1 MSTFC
6 RKGRTMKGTDP
17 AETAGGTLYG
27 VSVGPGSPD
36 LLTIR
41 ALNILESVPTIAYP
55 KSVSDGGSQARDIVS
70 GYIDSRNVPPR
81 IVELVFPMTKDE
93 SILEKARME
102 NARLLTESLALG
114 DVAFISIGDIL
125 FYSTFGNL
133 LAGLKKVLP
142 QLRVSVV
149 PGVTSFNGAAA
160 RIVEPLVQGSESFA
174 VIPATYEASHL
185 EKMIDLHETVVFMKI
200 NRVIPALLRILDG
213 RGLLSKCIYLE
224 HVETSREMIVR
235 DVETLLERDVPYM
248 SLLILRK
255 NGWGDHGKTS

>member
-1 MSTFC
+1 
-6 RKGRTMKGTDP
+6 MKGSESGDFG
-17 AETAGGTLYG
+17 AGTLYG

-41 ALNILESVPTIAYP
+41 ALRILESVPTIAYP

-70 GYIDSRNVPPR
+70 GYIASRKLPPR

-93 SILEKARME
+93 RILETARME
-102 NARLLTESLALG
+102 NAKLLTDSLAMG

-133 LAGLKKVLP
+133 LSGLKKVLP

-149 PGVTSFNGAAA
+149 PGITSFNGAAA

-174 VIPATYEASHL
+174 VIPATYEASHI

-200 NRVIPALLRILDG
+200 NRVIPALLRILDA
-213 RGLLSKCIYLE
+213 RGLLPNCIYLE
-224 HVETSREMIVR
+224 HVETTRELIVR
-235 DVETLLERDVPYM
+235 DISTLSDREIPYM

-255 NGWGDHGKTS
+255 NGWGHHVQAS

>member
-1 MSTFC
+1 
-6 RKGRTMKGTDP
+6 MKGSEPGSIDG
-17 AETAGGTLYG
+17 ATLYG

-41 ALNILESVPTIAYP
+41 ALRILESVPTIAYP

-70 GYIDSRNVPPR
+70 EYIAARTVVPR

-93 SILEKARME
+93 TILEQARNE
-102 NARLLTESLALG
+102 NARLLSESLALG

-133 LAGLKKVLP
+133 LTGLKKVLP
-142 QLRVSVV
+142 SLKVSVV

-200 NRVIPALLRILDG
+200 NRVIPSLLKMLDE
-213 RGLLSKCIYLE
+213 RGLLPKCLYLE
-224 HVETSREMIVR
+224 HVETSRELVIR
-235 DVETLLERDVPYM
+235 DVRSLLGREIPYM